1 MSSSVIQPKNPTFVT
16 RRENGWISTPVSPTV
31 TPRIKP
37 RPDSPS
43 SVVPRELFAEMLSTT
58 RTIARD
64 VLPAVKG
71 AVDITKSNHGD
82 ESKCTDISLGVG
94 ASSLDMQ
101 INRNV
106 NQRKRRNTTRRVH
119 NGVGRKNSSMMQ
131 HLRRALSEQL
141 DEHKLHPQKRRLSSK
156 NLARSQS
163 PYRYLEECTFRVR
176 QIASDNIRK
185 KFSHEKIK
193 TRKKVRDWHK
203 KRNVKKISLCKYSDN
218 QWDPTS
224 STLRPA
230 FKPSNSRYRRS
241 SLSAQRRDGGYSPR
255 VLLR

>member
-1 MSSSVIQPKNPTFVT
+1 MT
-16 RRENGWISTPVSPTV
+16 RRANGWISASASPTA

-58 RTIARD
+58 RTIARG

-71 AVDITKSNHGD
+71 AVEISKSNHAD
-82 ESKCTDISLGVG
+82 ESKCTDTPLGVG
-94 ASSLDMQ
+94 ALSLDMQ
-101 INRNV
+101 INRNA
-106 NQRKRRNTTRRVH
+106 NQRKKRRNTTPRV
-119 NGVGRKNSSMMQ
+119 NKGAGRQKGSMMQ
-131 HLRRALSEQL
+131 NLRMALSEELKEQ
-141 DEHKLHPQKRRLSSK
+141 KLSVRHRRLSSK

-185 KFSHEKIK
+185 KFSHEKRK
-193 TRKKVRDWHK
+193 TRKKVREWHR
-203 KRNVKKISLCKYSDN
+203 KRNIKQMSLCKYSDN

-241 SLSAQRRDGGYSPR
+241 SLSAQRRDPSGGGQNYSGN
-255 VLLR
+255 VMLR